1 MKIKT
6 QARLLT
12 AGILAVPLLIIL
24 TLIIYRI
31 FLYVDVVPGLLAYE
45 NVSSL
50 MEEHFNPDDLDSVIR
65 NIVRFRNLGSITI
78 FRSDLLVLYSEIPEF
93 KPDDYTSWEEIMPML
108 ESQQLIFTSQGLE
121 GNKGYVLIKLN
132 LKDRMA
138 PIFLPAYTGIIIAVI
153 LIIVAVCGSIII
165 TRTITY
171 SVEILEDATRRIA
184 EGELDIKVDV
194 KGSNEIISLTNS
206 LNKVRHALKEE
217 ELRRSRFIMG
227 ITHDLK
233 TPLALIKGYAEVIED
248 GITGDTISYS
258 DAAQTITDKADQLEC
273 MIDDLI
279 DFVKMDSG
287 EWRGQ
292 LNKVNLAVFFR
303 NAVKLWSMDIDVLR
317 HEIISDINLP
327 ENIFVSLDEKL
338 IHRAIENLIYNA
350 VRYTPAGSLIRFAA
364 SLSDNIAEL
373 VISDSGHGIEKED
386 LPHIFEMFYR
396 ASSSRDEQGIGLG
409 LAVVKWVID
418 YHGWSITATSEKGK
432 GTSFCI
438 LIPIL
443 ES

>member
-6 QARLLT
+6 QARILT
-12 AGILAVPLLIIL
+12 AGILAVPLFIIL
-24 TLIIYRI
+24 TLVIYRI
-31 FLYVDVVPGLLAYE
+31 SLSVDVVPGILAYE
-45 NVSSL
+45 NVSAL
-50 MEEHFNPDDLDSVIR
+50 MEEHFDPDDLDSVIR
-65 NIVRFRNLGSITI
+65 NIVRFRNLGSVTI
-78 FRSDLLVLYSEIPEF
+78 FRSDLFVLYSELPEF
-93 KPDDYTSWEEIMPML
+93 KPDTYSSWEEIMPML

-121 GNKGYVLIKLN
+121 GNRGYVLIKLKLN
-132 LKDRMA
+132 DRLA

-153 LIIVAVCGSIII
+153 LIIFSVCASIII
-165 TRTITY
+165 TRTITH
-171 SVEILEDATRRIA
+171 SVEVLEDATRRIA

-194 KGSNEIISLTNS
+194 KGNNEIISLANS
-206 LNKVRHALKEE
+206 LNKVRNALKEE

-287 EWRGQ
+287 EWRGK
-292 LNKVNLAVFFR
+292 LNNVNLASFLK
-303 NAVKLWSMDIDVLR
+303 NALKLWSMDIDVLR
-317 HEIISDINLP
+317 HEIVCDINLP
-327 ENIFVSLDEKL
+327 GNIIISLDEKL
-338 IHRAIENLIYNA
+338 VYRAIENIIYNA
-350 VRYTPAGSLIRFAA
+350 VRYTPAGSIIRFAA
-364 SLSDNIAEL
+364 SQSDNIAEL
-373 VISDSGHGIEKED
+373 VISDSGQGIDKED

-396 ASSSRDEQGIGLG
+396 SSSSRDEQGIGLG
-409 LAVVKWVID
+409 LAVVKWVVD
-418 YHGWSITATSEKGK
+418 YHGWSISVSSEKGK

-443 ES
+443 KV